1 MSLMSFVDFEQV
13 NVNRVITLFKRVGT
27 LLCTIYLKNNL
38 TKKKNSFNA
47 TYLRPWISMKLV
59 DMVPVITILR
69 TKNIPSLYITS

>member
-1 MSLMSFVDFEQV
+1 MLFVDFEQV

-59 DMVPVITILR
+59 DMVLVITILR
-69 TKNIPSLYITS
+69 TENIPSLYITS